1 MAVTR
6 QETFEQNYGEKA
18 TFIVKIEY
26 RQNATW
32 QGRVTWLDQKE
43 TRCFRSMLEL
53 IRLLDTAVGGQ
64 EENIVEICGYVPLA
78 AHPGQLTG

>member
-1 MAVTR
+1 MQKQGTFVVNIME
-6 QETFEQNYGEKA
+6 QE
-18 TFIVKIEY
+18 
-26 RQNATW
+26 NATW

>member
-1 MAVTR
+1 MKKQGTFVVNIME
-6 QETFEQNYGEKA
+6 QE
-18 TFIVKIEY
+18 
-26 RQNATW
+26 NATW
-32 QGRVTWLDQKE
+32 QGRGTWAGQKE

>member
-1 MAVTR
+1 MKKKGTFVVSIME
-6 QETFEQNYGEKA
+6 QE
-18 TFIVKIEY
+18 
-26 RQNATW
+26 NATW

-53 IRLLDTAVGGQ
+53 IRLLDTAVNEK
-64 EENIVEICGYVPLA
+64 EENIVELCGYVPLA

>member
-1 MAVTR
+1 MKKQGTFVVNIME
-6 QETFEQNYGEKA
+6 QE
-18 TFIVKIEY
+18 
-26 RQNATW
+26 NATW